1 MMTIAQAPGAN
12 AIATGDAVLAEFE
25 RLSATF
31 PPGLEY
37 TVVYDATRFVRAS
50 VEQIATVLV
59 EAFIIVT
66 IITFLFLQAWRVTAI
81 FPTAIP
87 VSLLRAMAVIFAL
100 GYSPNTITLISR
112 VLAIGVAV
120 DVASLVVENV
130 HRVMQDAPENG
141 VERG

>member
-50 VEQIATVLV
+50 VEQIVTVLV
-59 EAFIIVT
+59 EAFLIVT
-66 IITFLFLQAWRVTAI
+66 IITLLCLQHCRAPAI
-81 FPTAIP
+81 SDIAIP
-87 VSLLRAMAVIFAL
+87 SPLLGAMAVIFASAS
-100 GYSPNTITLISR
+100 SPPPPTLFPPGPDR
-112 VLAIGVAV
+112 
-120 DVASLVVENV
+120 
-130 HRVMQDAPENG
+130 
-141 VERG
+141 